1 MEYIQYIAIGVCFIS
16 VYFLGYFKGFNDG
29 KKAKFEIISNYV
41 GDKK

>member
-29 KKAKFEIISNYV
+29 KKAKIEIVSNYV